1 MPITLAIHGRPPITV
16 GEDEISLGSDPSCQ
30 VSFTDIDEIKPNHA
44 VIREIG
50 GKWLIEAREAD
61 SLIVGNAKPARL
73 HYLKPGDVI
82 RLTENSPPVTF
93 EPIDEFLP
101 VSDGPD
107 AGAMSLLLDDDDSL
121 SSGSI
126 RRPRKPSSGTIPSTG
141 TVSKGQTGTGKP
153 PSSGTIPATKPP
165 SSSTMRSVKTPADG
179 VSSTKRSDGKNTSS
193 SAKRPGSSGQIP
205 ARKPTDDEFEAHLPT
220 LQRTSS
226 WDDLPE
232 APRRRRSSDKDEM
245 QWIMMIVGRS
255 VAGGLAVLFA
265 WLILS
270 FLWKSL
276 SQPGQNL
283 PSAINNPQIQE
294 TPVSTVPSVPSTI
307 QSRPS
312 PKPVPVDNAPPVK
325 VPSNEDKSADDTQAE
340 MTETDPDAD
349 ESMERDSD
357 PSMTSATEKTTPNGD
372 TDDVSMSPLLQETV
386 DSLYAIVIED
396 LDGNGQCQIG
406 TAWAVTDRHLVT
418 SASVATAIEKYR
430 KQKRIAVAIHPTS
443 MEQLPVKN
451 IRIHIN
457 YRQATEA
464 AKEAAELSLEKKLD
478 AAQKIQVRYNIA
490 VLDVS
495 AADPLEAPLSL
506 FTRSLKNT
514 KETSFAMVGYPFE
527 NDDDESVNSLTYKS
541 DAVGPPK
548 ERHSKKLAAKM
559 GTMPKNS
566 KELGI
571 SVQFGSS
578 DSDWSGSPI
587 LNKDHKV
594 IGIYGEVS
602 QPKGANGKRPAR
614 ERGVVSI
621 HHLNEVAPEINLLK
635 RMNED

>member
-1 MPITLAIHGRPPITV
+1 MPITLAIQGRPSITV
-16 GEDEISLGSDPSCQ
+16 GEEEISLGSAPDCL
-30 VSFTDIDEIKPNHA
+30 VSFTDVEEIKPKHA

-61 SLIVGNAKPARL
+61 SLIVGNAKPARV

-93 EPIDEFLP
+93 EPIDDFLP
-101 VSDGPD
+101 VVDDGPD
-107 AGAMSLLLDDDDSL
+107 AGSMRLLLDDDDS
-121 SSGSI
+121 SSGSN
-126 RRPRKPSSGTIPSTG
+126 RTPRKPSSGTIPAAG
-141 TVSKGQTGTGKP
+141 TASKGQSGTGKP

-165 SSSTMRSVKTPADG
+165 SSSTMRSVKTPENG
-179 VSSTKRSDGKNTSS
+179 VSSTKRTDGKNTSS

-205 ARKPTDDEFEAHLPT
+205 ARKPTEDEFEANLPT

-232 APRRRRSSDKDEM
+232 APRRRSSSDKDEM
-245 QWIMMIVGRS
+245 QWIMMIVGRA

-283 PSAINNPQIQE
+283 PSAINNQQIQE
-294 TPVSTVPSVPSTI
+294 TPVPGVASVPSNI
-307 QSRPS
+307 QTQPAIKRA
-312 PKPVPVDNAPPVK
+312 PVEKAPPVK
-325 VPSNEDKSADDTQAE
+325 VPSNDEKSVDMAQGE
-340 MTETDPDAD
+340 MTETDPDTD
-349 ESMERDSD
+349 DSMEKESD
-357 PSMTSATEKTTPNGD
+357 PPMPSAMEKPSSNGD
-372 TDDVSMSPLLQETV
+372 SDDVSMYPLLQATV
-386 DSLYAIVIED
+386 DSLYAIVLKD
-396 LDGNGQCQIG
+396 PDGDGQCQIG

-418 SASVATAIEKYR
+418 SASVATSIEKSR
-430 KQKRIAVAIHPTS
+430 KQKRTAVAVHPTS
-443 MEQLPVKN
+443 IQEFPIKN

-478 AAQKIQVRYNIA
+478 AAQKLQVRYNIA
-490 VLDVS
+490 VVDVS
-495 AADPLEAPLSL
+495 AADPLESQLSL
-506 FTRSLKNT
+506 FTRTLKNT

-527 NDDDESVNSLTYKS
+527 NNDDESTNSLTYKS

-578 DSDWSGSPI
+578 DSDWSGCPI

-602 QPKGANGKRPAR
+602 QPKGANGKRPAK

-635 RMNED
+635 RINED